1 MSLQLTVDGSTEGLD
16 ASHRFCQIHLFSAA
30 HPYQGCR
37 ASSHR
42 TGAGYTLAR
51 YGYAK
56 FSASSCLGITLLM
69 QKVLFNAFHT
79 VSSLAVF
86 MNWAQEMGKKM
97 CFCNNL
103 TVKKKKGAFP
113 FFFWVLAL
121 LPPSSLVPF
130 CHTSYPLSLQ
140 PCFCFLC
147 LCFFL
152 FFFFFFL
159 HFLSFILTFF
169 VTMVF
174 LFSSFLIASCS
185 TSFVHCIHWTKGAH
199 VQKKNSALPL

>member
-37 ASSHR
+37 GSSHK

-103 TVKKKKGAFP
+103 TVKKKRCIPLFLLGACFTASIFP
-113 FFFWVLAL
+113 SPILSHLISSFPTTMFLFFV
-121 LPPSSLVPF
+121 SLF
-130 CHTSYPLSLQ
+130 LS
-140 PCFCFLC
+140 F
-147 LCFFL
+147 FFL
-152 FFFFFFL
+152 FYIS
-159 HFLSFILTFF
+159 FLSFWL
-169 VTMVF
+169 F
-174 LFSSFLIASCS
+174 LLLWSSSFPP
-185 TSFVHCIHWTKGAH
+185 FW
-199 VQKKNSALPL
+199 